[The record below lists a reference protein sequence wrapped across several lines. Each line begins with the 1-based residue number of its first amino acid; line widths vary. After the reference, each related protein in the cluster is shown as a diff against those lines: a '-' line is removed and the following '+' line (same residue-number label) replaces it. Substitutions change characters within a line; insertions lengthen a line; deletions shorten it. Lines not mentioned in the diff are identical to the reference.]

1 MRKRLFQTLRQR
13 ACRLSLA
20 NGNAMEP
27 DDRLAIELRNGA
39 EALAESGD
47 IFTVRQRLKKEVRD
61 QDDETER

>member
-1 MRKRLFQTLRQR
+1 
-13 ACRLSLA
+13 
-20 NGNAMEP
+20 MEP

>member
-1 MRKRLFQTLRQR
+1 
-13 ACRLSLA
+13 
-20 NGNAMEP
+20 MEP

-39 EALAESGD
+39 EALAESRD